1 MAIRLISVLSK
12 DAPTANNSLW
22 IKPVEGGLAIYAK
35 FNGKWQ
41 PLKMGDDGGTAPI
54 NDDEVPELAT
64 VGDYESAEAT
74 DDTIAGA
81 KKYADGIGEAL
92 TGTSD
97 DTYEDLTLNGLK
109 KYIDKQIND
118 LE

>member
-1 MAIRLISVLSK
+1 MAIRLIPVLSK
-12 DAPTANNSLW
+12 DAPTTNNSLW
-22 IKPVEGGLAIYAK
+22 IKPVEGGFAIYAK

-41 PLKMGDDGGTAPI
+41 PLQLVDDNDTAAI
-54 NDDEVPELAT
+54 SDDEIPELAT
-64 VGDYESAEAT
+64 VGDYELAEAT

-109 KYIDKQIND
+109 KYIDKQIED